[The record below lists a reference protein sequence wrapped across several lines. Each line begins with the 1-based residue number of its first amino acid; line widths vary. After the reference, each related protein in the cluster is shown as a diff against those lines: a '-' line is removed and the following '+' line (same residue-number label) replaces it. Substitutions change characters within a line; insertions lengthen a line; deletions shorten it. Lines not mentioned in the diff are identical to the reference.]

1 MSIKWQ
7 AVVKTKASLL
17 FQWYVFE
24 GHREK
29 YYKNSLKLGFGLE
42 NQKIVDNEISI
53 DLNEFIHL
61 EILLKGKINKE
72 KYYLESFIKSCYQ
85 YSKKLL
91 NTSTEIKKL
100 TNLSDFTNQEILDLY
115 LKYQKSVLDF
125 MPFLNTILV
134 IDSILKKEITK
145 KLETR
150 LNITNK
156 QEQDLLISKL
166 VIPIKKSFFVQE
178 NETLIKIAIKIQ
190 SDSNYNPYR
199 DIHNFIDGFAW
210 TSVVAY
216 LGKYQNKNSVEQRL
230 NNIII
235 ENPKKKLVQIYKI
248 KSDSLL
254 NFINTYKIISK
265 SKIIVNLI
273 KIAREMLYLQTY
285 RLDIFFIAHYNVNNL
300 FNEIAKRFNFSIN
313 ELVYLTGD
321 EIISLIKERS
331 RIKKKQID
339 ERINNYALILENNK
353 FLLLSGKQIKKT
365 ITNKVLI
372 NQVKGTIAN
381 RGRASG
387 KAKLVFDIEDIPK
400 VDRGD
405 IIISPMTRPDLV
417 PALMKSA
424 GIITDFGGIL
434 CHAAIIS
441 REFGIPCIVGTE
453 IATKVF
459 QDGDLIEINAYEGLV
474 RKI

>member
-1 MSIKWQ
+1 M
-7 AVVKTKASLL
+7 
-17 FQWYVFE
+17 
-24 GHREK
+24 
-29 YYKNSLKLGFGLE
+29 
-42 NQKIVDNEISI
+42 
-53 DLNEFIHL
+53 
-61 EILLKGKINKE
+61 
-72 KYYLESFIKSCYQ
+72 
-85 YSKKLL
+85 
-91 NTSTEIKKL
+91 
-100 TNLSDFTNQEILDLY
+100 
-115 LKYQKSVLDF
+115 
-125 MPFLNTILV
+125 
-134 IDSILKKEITK
+134 
-145 KLETR
+145 
-150 LNITNK
+150 
-156 QEQDLLISKL
+156 
-166 VIPIKKSFFVQE
+166 
-178 NETLIKIAIKIQ
+178 
-190 SDSNYNPYR
+190 
-199 DIHNFIDGFAW
+199 
-210 TSVVAY
+210 
-216 LGKYQNKNSVEQRL
+216 
-230 NNIII
+230 
-235 ENPKKKLVQIYKI
+235 
-248 KSDSLL
+248 
-254 NFINTYKIISK
+254 ISK

>member
-1 MSIKWQ
+1 
-7 AVVKTKASLL
+7 
-17 FQWYVFE
+17 
-24 GHREK
+24 
-29 YYKNSLKLGFGLE
+29 
-42 NQKIVDNEISI
+42 
-53 DLNEFIHL
+53 
-61 EILLKGKINKE
+61 
-72 KYYLESFIKSCYQ
+72 
-85 YSKKLL
+85 
-91 NTSTEIKKL
+91 
-100 TNLSDFTNQEILDLY
+100 LDLY

-254 NFINTYKIISK
+254 NFINTYKMISK